1 MKCSLDQW
9 LTYQL
14 GTHPQAI
21 AMGLERV
28 RAVAER
34 LQLLSLPC
42 PVITVGG
49 TNGKGSTVAY
59 IEAIAQASG
68 YRVGAFTSPH
78 FLRYNER
85 IRIEGIEVPD
95 ADLVAAFEAIET
107 ARAEV
112 PLTYFEFGTL
122 AALFLF
128 TRAGLDLAI
137 LEVGLGGR
145 LDAVNLIDAD
155 VSVIT
160 TVDLDHQAYLGNDRE
175 SIGLEKAGI
184 MRAARPCILGEKDP
198 PSSVLR
204 HAYES
209 GVYCIRAYSDY
220 LIDRFDSH
228 WVWREPGFSLDLPYP
243 QLQAPAQIQN
253 AACAI
258 AALRA
263 SSLNIADTAWAQGV
277 AATTVTGRL
286 QRWRTDPEVILDVA
300 HNLQSV
306 AQLVTWLQMDPKP
319 TIAVF
324 SALKDKDIAGMLA
337 QLAPHIDF
345 WHVAVLSQP
354 ADRAMSAQ
362 DWQQPLSTVLS
373 AAAYRIHADVASAY
387 ATALSDHVGQRILVF
402 GSFHT
407 LEAVMRLPQP
417 EVVGV

>member
-1 MKCSLDQW
+1 MKRSLDQW
-9 LTYQL
+9 LAYQL
-14 GTHPQAI
+14 GTHPQPI

-28 RAVAER
+28 RLVAER
-34 LQLLSLPC
+34 LQLERLPC

-59 IEAIAQASG
+59 IEAIARVSG

-85 IRIEGIEVPD
+85 IRIDGAEVSD
-95 ADLVAAFEAIET
+95 AELIDAFEAIET
-107 ARAEV
+107 ARAET

-128 TRAGLDLAI
+128 ARAGLDLAV

-155 VSVIT
+155 VAVIT

-175 SIGLEKAGI
+175 SIGFEKAGI
-184 MRAARPCILGEKDP
+184 MRAGRPCILGEKDP

-204 HAYES
+204 HAYEN

-220 LIDRFDSH
+220 LIDRLESH

-263 SSLNIADTAWAQGV
+263 SSLTVPDAAWVAGV
-277 AATTVTGRL
+277 AEARITGRL
-286 QRWRTDPEVILDVA
+286 QCWRTDPEVILDVA
-300 HNLQSV
+300 HNPQSV
-306 AQLVTWLQMDPKP
+306 AQLEDWLQINPKP
-319 TIAVF
+319 TVAVF
-324 SALKDKDIAGMLA
+324 SALKDKDIAGMVA
-337 QLAPHIDF
+337 RLAPFIGF
-345 WHVAVLSQP
+345 WHVAVLSEP
-354 ADRAMSAQ
+354 ADRVMTAG
-362 DWQQPLSTVLS
+362 DWQQKLS
-373 AAAYRIHADVASAY
+373 AALPASVYRIHPDVASAY
-387 ATALSDHVGQRILVF
+387 AAALAENSGQRILVF

-417 EVVGV
+417 